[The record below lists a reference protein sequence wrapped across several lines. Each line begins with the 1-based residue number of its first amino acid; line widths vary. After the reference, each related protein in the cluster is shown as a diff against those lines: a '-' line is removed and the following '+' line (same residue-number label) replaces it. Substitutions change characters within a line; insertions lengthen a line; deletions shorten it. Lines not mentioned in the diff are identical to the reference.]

1 MKTKKSK
8 LKGKRKSRASKG
20 VGFGVGKLLW
30 LVGGGILFLF
40 IVLVAVFYSGWQS
53 AGKLSPVYA
62 RLPLPVAMIGNSQ
75 HLITSKQL
83 LQDLNSVKK
92 FYQSN
97 NFASQGKR
105 VDFSTK
111 QGQLRLQVKKKDILN
126 KLIEDQVIIILA
138 QKKNISVTS
147 QEVDKAVQDS
157 LKKSGSSYQELIL
170 NLKSTYGWTLDDF
183 KNEIVKNQLYAKKL
197 FQWYGKNI
205 LTTKKYQR
213 AKIVKEKIVQD
224 SEGHD
229 NFSEIAKKFSEGDSA
244 KNDGNLDWMTEK
256 QIIPEVL
263 VGIQDLKKG
272 EISDIII
279 SPLGM
284 HIVKVGDVRETK
296 EVKGNKKEYQL
307 QQIFIRG
314 VSFIDWVQEAKKELP
329 VKIFTGKYKWD
340 RNKGEVVFSNQQL
353 QQQEEKIRRKS
364 EGDPSL

>member
-8 LKGKRKSRASKG
+8 LKKGGKREAKKD
-20 VGFGVGKLLW
+20 VGFGIGKLLW
-30 LVGGGILFLF
+30 LVGGGILLLF

-53 AGKLSPVYA
+53 TDKLNSVYA
-62 RLPLPVAMIGNSQ
+62 SLPLPVAMVDNSQ

-83 LQDLNSVKK
+83 LQDLNSVKR

-126 KLIEDQVIIILA
+126 KLIEDQIIVLLA
-138 QKKNISVTS
+138 QRKNISVTN

-183 KNEIVKNQLYAKKL
+183 KNKIVKNQLYTKKL
-197 FQWYGKNI
+197 FQWYEKNI
-205 LTTKKYQR
+205 LTTKKYQQ
-213 AKIVKEKIVQD
+213 AQAIKKKIIKGKD
-224 SEGHD
+224 GKD
-229 NFSEIAKKFSEGDSA
+229 NFSDIAKKFSKGDSA
-244 KNDGNLDWMTEK
+244 KNDGNLDWMTEE

-263 VGIQDLKKG
+263 VGIQNLKKG

-284 HIVKVGDVRETK
+284 HIVKVKDVRE
-296 EVKGNKKEYQL
+296 VKGDKKNKKEYQL

-314 VSFIDWVQEAKKELP
+314 MSFVDWIQEMKKEIS

-340 RNKGEVVFSNQQL
+340 KNKGEVVFSNQQL
-353 QQQEEKIRRKS
+353 QKQEEEIRRES